1 MLVEDDKLRESM
13 SAKAIERAREFE
25 WENKTRKI
33 VEIYEKMLIEKGARA
48 SA

>member
-13 SAKAIERAREFE
+13 SAKAIERAKEFE
-25 WENKTRKI
+25 WENKATKI
-33 VEIYEKMLIEKGARA
+33 VEIYEKMLCDKDVRA